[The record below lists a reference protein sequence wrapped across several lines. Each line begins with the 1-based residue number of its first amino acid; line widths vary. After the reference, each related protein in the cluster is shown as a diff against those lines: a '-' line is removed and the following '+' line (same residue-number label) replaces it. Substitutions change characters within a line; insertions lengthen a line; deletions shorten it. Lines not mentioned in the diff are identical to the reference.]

1 MPTSENEII
10 AGRLAVSASKSKSI
24 VDRWF
29 ESATRKT
36 EQSKVTQNTSLL
48 QGRPPRLGL
57 GAKYLPH
64 SQVAKY
70 DEKIMKSIKYAAI
83 KHQKDQQQQSSRSKN
98 HLQQDED
105 EDEPS
110 KYKHFK

>member
-1 MPTSENEII
+1 MPTSENEIL
-10 AGRLAVSASKSKSI
+10 AGRLAVSASKTKSI

-29 ESATRKT
+29 ESTARKV
-36 EQSKVTQNTSLL
+36 ESQKPKQPLSLS

-70 DEKIMKSIKYAAI
+70 DEKILKNIKYAAL
-83 KHQKDQQQQSSRSKN
+83 KHAKDQQQFSRTKN
-98 HLQQDED
+98 HRPDDND

>member
-29 ESATRKT
+29 ESDVSKK
-36 EQSKVTQNTSLL
+36 EQAKVTQKPSPL

-83 KHQKDQQQQSSRSKN
+83 KHFNDKNQQSSRSKN
-98 HLQQDED
+98 HLQEED